1 MRLLYPR
8 IWHALQVGAPR
19 GMGVVT
25 RIQAKQGDAWQP
37 PPRGHY
43 VEILQRPAA
52 AAAEEEAWGKATGEA
67 HSGA

>member
-1 MRLLYPR
+1 MSALHDVLLLR
-8 IWHALQVGAPR
+8 HE
-19 GMGVVT
+19 
-25 RIQAKQGDAWQP
+25 AKQGDAWQP